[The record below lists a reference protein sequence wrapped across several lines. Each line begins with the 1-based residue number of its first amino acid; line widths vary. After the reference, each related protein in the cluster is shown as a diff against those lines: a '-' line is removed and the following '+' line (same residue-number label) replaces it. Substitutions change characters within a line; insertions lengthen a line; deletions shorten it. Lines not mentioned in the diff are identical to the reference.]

1 MVMKRHIPATAALLA
16 PLSAIAAPGVANAA
30 PPEAASGTVQQTSF
44 VVTGTR
50 TADGVTFFTFDET
63 DSLSGAFAG
72 TSTLSG
78 ECIQRATGPILCKAQ
93 ETFTGT
99 VLGRSGTVDLL
110 DLISIDPTTGAVQGS
125 FVSVG
130 GTGELSG
137 LHTHG
142 TFEAQGASGTY
153 SGTAVFTP

>member
-1 MVMKRHIPATAALLA
+1 MKRHLLATAALLA
-16 PLSAIAAPGVANAA
+16 PISAIVAPGIANAA

-50 TADGVTFFTFDET
+50 TAGGTTFFTFEET
-63 DSLSGAFAG
+63 DSLSGTFAG

-78 ECIQRATGPILCKAQ
+78 ECIQRTTGPILCKAQ
-93 ETFTGT
+93 ETFTGSI
-99 VLGRSGTVDLL
+99 LGRSGTVDFL

-130 GTGELSG
+130 GTGGLSG

-142 TFEAQGASGTY
+142 TFTAQGTSGSY
-153 SGTAVFTP
+153 SATVVFTP

>member
-1 MVMKRHIPATAALLA
+1 MVMKRRILATAALLA
-16 PLSAIAAPGVANAA
+16 PLSVTGVANAA
-30 PPEAASGTVQQTSF
+30 PPEAATGTVEQTSF
-44 VVTGTR
+44 AVTGTR
-50 TADGVTFFTFDET
+50 TAGGVTFFTFAET

-99 VLGRSGTVDLL
+99 VLGRSGTVDLV

-130 GTGELSG
+130 GTGGLSG
-137 LHTHG
+137 LHSHG
-142 TFEAQGASGTY
+142 TFAALGTSGTY
-153 SGTAVFTP
+153 AATVVFAP